1 MLALQ
6 KGAAVHESVLNLSG
20 DQERAIQNEISDI
33 LGFDVEVTHV
43 EMKDGVYTAFYTYF
57 DKDENEK
64 HKAMKFKGKLTDG
77 SFENFKRVT
86 EGMDGK
92 ESLITEGKDLGE
104 LIDKWMDDNKAY
116 SFEGPRGERNLEKL
130 IKEFGYDSM
139 SSFLQDNS
147 GAIEAI
153 IEWIKDSGV
162 TDWADALDD
171 GSSDEDED
179 DQDEDR

>member
-1 MLALQ
+1 MKRLQEMLALQ
-6 KGAAVHESVLNLSG
+6 EGKKAVDLTPDQNRALEHEIG
-20 DQERAIQNEISDI
+20 DL
-33 LGFDVEVTHV
+33 LGFDVEVDHV
-43 EMKDGVYTAFYTYF
+43 ELEDGVYTAFYSF
-57 DKDENEK
+57 DDPKDNFK
-64 HKAMKFKGKLTDG
+64 ARHKAIRFTGTFSHHSMMD
-77 SFENFKRVT
+77 FKRVV
-86 EGMDGK
+86 K